1 MRSVGGKMLVI
12 FLSRVL
18 VGERRNHKPLLGCEF
33 NYLRVGPQTLLGH
46 NKKPKALPGL

>member
-33 NYLRVGPQTLLGH
+33 NYWDSFFPDLNERLERLSSV
-46 NKKPKALPGL
+46 